1 MNRYAVLVLRLVV
14 AAVLIPVG
22 YLKLSANELDVALF
36 TQLGMEPHGRI
47 IIGFTEITSALLL
60 LSPQAATGA
69 LVALGVMLGAIIAH
83 TTVLGFSITYVPL
96 LALVFLSSAIVLIAR
111 RGDLPIIGKSL
122 GGNSRTMP

>member
-22 YLKLSANELDVALF
+22 YLKLSANEMDVALF

-47 IIGFTEITSALLL
+47 IIGFTEITAALLL

-69 LVALGVMLGAIIAH
+69 LIALGVMLGALIAH

-122 GGNSRTMP
+122 SGNSRTMP